1 MSRDVVVLVPQ
12 MPDVTAVTRAF
23 EAVGPDLLV
32 DASGAAGLTHLRA
45 PATGAVLLTIEEPI
59 LVAVPGE
66 VARLL
71 GADVA
76 SRVSTP
82 VWWLEIRTTGPD
94 TMDLAVRFAGALV
107 EHLGGAWWPP
117 R

>member
-1 MSRDVVVLVPQ
+1 MSRDVVVLVPR
-12 MPDVTAVTRAF
+12 MPDVASVARALAAVA
-23 EAVGPDLLV
+23 PDLLV
-32 DASGAAGLTHLRA
+32 DASGAAGVTRLYASPDR
-45 PATGAVLLTIEEPI
+45 PLLTIEEPI

-71 GADVA
+71 DEEVA
-76 SRVSTP
+76 SRVTTP
-82 VWWLEIRTTGPD
+82 VWWLELRTTGPD
-94 TMDLAVRFAGALV
+94 PELAHRFAAALV

>member
-1 MSRDVVVLVPQ
+1 VSRDVVVLVPR
-12 MPDVTAVTRAF
+12 MPDVAAVLRAV

-32 DASGAAGLTHLRA
+32 DASGAAGLTDLRA

-71 GADVA
+71 DPDVA

-82 VWWLEIRTTGPD
+82 VWWLEVRTTGPD
-94 TMDLAVRFAGALV
+94 TMELAYRLATALV